1 MIYISI
7 IFAVIM
13 IIIINKI
20 NERHIINIVLSR
32 LDFYPK
38 HYKIIRKNKKIYIKY
53 HYLIDNKYIYNDE
66 TFRKNSNIIL
76 NGGLK
81 LVDIIINFRTK
92 EYKIILSA
100 FHIINTDLNYYQEI
114 TDKINNKLYYFNNN
128 IIDEEL
134 NIDYNAVKLNN
145 YNYTEPNKYDK
156 YICRNYSIIL
166 TNDNEF
172 IYLNSLSNNIYN
184 VISLSNEIR
193 IKEIISYFI

>member
-20 NERHIINIVLSR
+20 NERHIINIVLLR

>member
-1 MIYISI
+1 
-7 IFAVIM
+7 M

-66 TFRKNSNIIL
+66 TFKKNSNIIL

-156 YICRNYSIIL
+156 YICRNYSIVL

-184 VISLSNEIR
+184 AISLSNEIR
-193 IKEIISYFI
+193 IKEIISYFV

>member
-7 IFAVIM
+7 IFGV
-13 IIIINKI
+13 IIIVKMIMEKI
-20 NERHIINIVLSR
+20 NERTIINIVLSR

-38 HYKIIRKNKKIYIKY
+38 HYKIIKKDNKIYIKY
-53 HYLIDNKYIYNDE
+53 HYLINNKYIYNDE

-100 FHIINTDLNYYQEI
+100 FHIINTNLNYYGEI

-128 IIDEEL
+128 IIDEEF
-134 NIDYNAVKLNN
+134 NIDYNIVKLNN
-145 YNYTEPNKYDK
+145 DNYTEPNKYDK
-156 YICRNYSIIL
+156 YICRNYSITL
-166 TNDNEF
+166 TDDKEV
-172 IYLNSLSNNIYN
+172 IYFNSLLDNNYN
-184 VISLSNEIR
+184 EIVLSNEIK
-193 IKEIISYFI
+193 IFF

>member
-66 TFRKNSNIIL
+66 TFKKNSNIIL

-114 TDKINNKLYYFNNN
+114 TDKINNNLYYFNNN

-156 YICRNYSIIL
+156 YICRNYSIVL

-184 VISLSNEIR
+184 AISLSNEIR
-193 IKEIISYFI
+193 IKEIISYFV

>member
-156 YICRNYSIIL
+156 YICRNYSIVL

-184 VISLSNEIR
+184 AISLSNEIR
-193 IKEIISYFI
+193 IKEIISYFV

>member
-66 TFRKNSNIIL
+66 TFRKNSNVIL

-114 TDKINNKLYYFNNN
+114 TDKINNNLYYFNNN

-156 YICRNYSIIL
+156 YICRNYSIVL

-184 VISLSNEIR
+184 AISLSNEIR

>member
-114 TDKINNKLYYFNNN
+114 TDKINNNLYYFNNN
-128 IIDEEL
+128 IIDEEF
-134 NIDYNAVKLNN
+134 NIDYNVVKLNN

-156 YICRNYSIIL
+156 YICRNYSIVL

-184 VISLSNEIR
+184 AISLSNEIR
-193 IKEIISYFI
+193 IKEIISYFV

>member
-128 IIDEEL
+128 IIDEEF
-134 NIDYNAVKLNN
+134 NIDYNVVKLNN

-156 YICRNYSIIL
+156 YICRNYSIVL

-184 VISLSNEIR
+184 AISLSNEIR
-193 IKEIISYFI
+193 IKEIISYFV